1 MSTESYSILILVS
14 IALNI
19 INIILVIQS
28 LRDSGFNLGFYL
40 IIAGLIFIS
49 IIQLSDYNDLRNFP
63 IDEIHEVSD
72 LGIISFISTL
82 ILFFI
87 FISLSLTKKIESK
100 KTLSQQRYFYTPEDL
115 NKLTYHAKT
124 ENHFKEYTQPLKPET
139 DQTVRTQKEIPV
151 TSHTKEAK
159 TPSHIKEITTDGKP
173 VIAKFIKK
181 EEPRTEEEK
190 LKEELEKL
198 KFQRDKLV
206 SIISHDLRTPLNSV
220 FGYCQLLKDG
230 QFKNKK
236 EVKQFAENIFEL
248 SKQQLNALNRIIEW
262 TRYESKDL
270 PLNPTDFDVTSTI
283 NFVVKSMSRI
293 AEQKEVKIIVNS
305 KPDLFVYGD
314 EFMII
319 DVLKNLLDNAI
330 KFSHPQ
336 STIEIHTHYH
346 EKLNKLVVL
355 IVDAGVGIDRE
366 ILMNLLVSTKKLT
379 SRGTKGE
386 KGLGLGLLIV
396 KSIIDKHGEHLWI
409 ASEEG
414 KWTRVY
420 FTLKPSEKL
429 KTKL

>member
-115 NKLTYHAKT
+115 NKLTYHAKI